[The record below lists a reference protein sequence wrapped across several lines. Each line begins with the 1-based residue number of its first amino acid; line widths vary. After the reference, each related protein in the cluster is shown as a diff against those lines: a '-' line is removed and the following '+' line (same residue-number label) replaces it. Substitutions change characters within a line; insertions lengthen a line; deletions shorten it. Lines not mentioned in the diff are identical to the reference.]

1 MGKSPQWWSQNMAPS
16 FCFLAQWFSDNY
28 NKYGILKFLR
38 KPIKSSVYY
47 YVFPSGRF
55 PGLEAPQWGSQNR
68 VPPFCFLALWFSD
81 SCQFNH
87 NYNKYGIWEFLRKP
101 IKPSVYYY
109 VFPSGRF
116 PGLGR
121 LDMAWGN
128 VRGVVCCCSTSR
140 RQIDCLWGYPWR
152 MKVF

>member
-1 MGKSPQWWSQNMAPS
+1 MIIIINMVFWSSWGSPLSHPS
-16 FCFLAQWFSDNY
+16 ITMFFPVVVFQGW
-28 NKYGILKFLR
+28 
-38 KPIKSSVYY
+38 KP
-47 YVFPSGRF
+47 P
-55 PGLEAPQWGSQNR
+55 PQWGSQNR
-68 VPPFCFLALWFSD
+68 APPFCFLALWFSD

-152 MKVF
+152 MKACKRWHQQTTFQCS